1 MSRALRRAAGAD
13 RGSALGSGRRCRKRR
28 RSGRW
33 THRLRD
39 EEREDAGDGSA
50 AGHAAVDDATRREG
64 TGGSVGC
71 QPWGASTRRDVSRSG
86 GVRERA
92 RDVSGHALGGRGGA
106 DGDVALGHGL
116 SRDLGDNGGT
126 GEEGGHGA
134 GWVEGVG
141 VCGKVWTAVRT
152 GIDDVSVSLF
162 AILCDRRGR
171 TNAPKRVVWRHFSL
185 FRAYGI
191 CFSYGS
197 QTLIR
202 PSMSNLL

>member
-1 MSRALRRAAGAD
+1 MSVWVRVEASRRFEV
-13 RGSALGSGRRCRKRR
+13 RR
-28 RSGRW
+28 RSG
-33 THRLRD
+33 
-39 EEREDAGDGSA
+39 
-50 AGHAAVDDATRREG
+50 
-64 TGGSVGC
+64 
-71 QPWGASTRRDVSRSG
+71 ASKINFG
-86 GVRERA
+86 WEA
-92 RDVSGHALGGRGGA
+92 RYALGGRGGA

-141 VCGKVWTAVRT
+141 VCGKVWTDVRT

-185 FRAYGI
+185 FRAYDI